1 MCLCVSVSV
10 CVCVFVSVFLSIC
23 HSVCPSFSLH
33 VRFCI
38 CLHARMSVYQ
48 CLPGPVICSR
58 FKNVCVCVLLLF
70 VLFFFVSLVSLFS
83 VLCLYICQSVCL
95 SVNFSVCLSVSHSTC
110 SFFDLFACTNVC
122 SHVSAGTGNLSAT
135 H

>member
-1 MCLCVSVSV
+1 MG
-10 CVCVFVSVFLSIC
+10 VFVSVFLSIC

-70 VLFFFVSLVSLFS
+70 VLFFLFRLFLCFLFYVCISVSL
-83 VLCLYICQSVCL
+83 SVCL
-95 SVNFSVCLSVSHSTC
+95 SVNFSVCLSVSHSAC

-122 SHVSAGTGNLSAT
+122 SHVSAGTGNLSAM
-135 H
+135 